1 MPNDVSKEV
10 LREVQEMRKSY
21 KMRAHVWRRIFLA
34 QEKQERIGID
44 AKDGGAT
51 VEGGSTRRWFHHS
64 FILPC

>member
-1 MPNDVSKEV
+1 MEENIFG
-10 LREVQEMRKSY
+10 LRKTRK
-21 KMRAHVWRRIFLA
+21 KL
-34 QEKQERIGID
+34 GID